1 MVVPRLIVVTFVM
14 LAVQATLAVP
24 WKGNWNSTC
33 AGGLVKGLVDES
45 PASDGELKCLH
56 QKGHRV
62 KNCPNQVK
70 RECLTQT
77 IVKRNGKEIRD
88 HTTCTSCKA
97 GHAFGMIWHK
107 SRAGR
112 CATFEYAPKV
122 MIGRLDHDARGG
134 PTTSN
139 TVSTK
144 VLLSAHLLHHKT
156 ISNTTVAEALDGAMG
171 VQHSGDKVAMVKCR
185 VWKQVI
191 CRDSICSNKK
201 EVTCYEICK
210 FEAKLNAC
218 DTRNRVKKGKCFKK
232 DSNIY
237 NFQKTYCEK
246 ERRDMMLPVF
256 AHKECDK
263 SYCKDYGSIACQSAA
278 LLE

>member
-218 DTRNRVKKGKCFKK
+218 DTGGRGRNIAK
-232 DSNIY
+232 
-237 NFQKTYCEK
+237 FQETYCKK

-256 AHKECDK
+256 AHKKCDK